1 MKKSELFFSALLV
14 PVDFLMFLLAGT
26 LVYYIRTTP
35 IMAQWRPVLF
45 IVDLPFSKFLVFSI
59 IAGIFTLLVF
69 ALAGLYKMKV
79 SKKLFETFSQ
89 VTISVSASVLAVIV
103 FLFLIGKE
111 FQSRFLVL
119 ATWII
124 SILFICIGRFLAKK
138 IQRHLVGKYNIG
150 IYNVLVIGEDKI
162 SKNIIKEI
170 NNRPD
175 LGYRITKHFPELDV
189 EEIKKAIKNLEVDLV
204 MLASPKY
211 ERRDITDII
220 EFCDENRIGF
230 KFIPNLFQT
239 LTTNIEIDTF
249 GGVPLLEIKKTSLD
263 GWGKIFKRVADIIGS
278 TIGLLVLWPFF
289 LIIGIIIKVD
299 SSGSVFVKLKRVSQ
313 SKEFDLYKFRSM
325 VKNAEKIKKELFQQN
340 QRTDGPLFKI
350 KNDPRITKIGKFLRK
365 SRVDEFPQLINVL
378 KGEMSLIG
386 PRPHQPDEIAKY
398 EKHHKKVLL
407 IKSGMTGLAQVSGS
421 SDLIFEEEVKL
432 DTYYIENWSI
442 KQDIYIFLKTFLVL
456 FIDKSAC

>member
-1 MKKSELFFSALLV
+1 
-14 PVDFLMFLLAGT
+14 
-26 LVYYIRTTP
+26 
-35 IMAQWRPVLF
+35 
-45 IVDLPFSKFLVFSI
+45 
-59 IAGIFTLLVF
+59 
-69 ALAGLYKMKV
+69 MKV

-89 VTISVSASVLAVIV
+89 VTIATSASVLAVIV

-138 IQRHLVGKYNIG
+138 IQRYLVGKYNIG
-150 IYNVLVIGEDKI
+150 VYNVLVIGGDKI

-175 LGYRITKHFPELDV
+175 LGYRIAKHFPEPDV
-189 EEIKKAIKNLEVDLV
+189 EKIKKAVENLEVDLV

-211 ERRDITDII
+211 ERREITDII

-263 GWGKIFKRVADIIGS
+263 GWGKIFKRTADIIGS

-289 LIIGIIIKVD
+289 LIIGISIKAD

-313 SKEFDLYKFRSM
+313 SNEFDLYKFRSM

-365 SRVDEFPQLINVL
+365 SRIDEFPQLINVL

-386 PRPHQPDEIAKY
+386 PRPHQPDEIVKY